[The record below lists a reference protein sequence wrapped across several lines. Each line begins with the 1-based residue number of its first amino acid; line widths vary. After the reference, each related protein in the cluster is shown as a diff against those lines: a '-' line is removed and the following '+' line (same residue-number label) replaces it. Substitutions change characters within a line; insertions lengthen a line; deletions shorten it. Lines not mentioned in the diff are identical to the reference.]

1 MIAARLTVVLLF
13 LIGPYFISIGN
24 CQTDTLSDSSAI
36 PLKKFHS
43 LKIQLGVGPQFHLTS
58 TTNDDPN
65 IPNQFENPRKSHQF
79 LPFSEMA

>member
-58 TTNDDPN
+58 TTYDDPN
-65 IPNQFENPRKSHQF
+65 IPIQFENPRKSHQF